1 MAYWGWWRRRRWPR
15 RRWRRYRY
23 RRRVPRR
30 RPRRAVRRPRRRRVR
45 RRRGRGWYRGRR
57 YSRRRYRRRYVRRK
71 RKTLVWRQWQPQ
83 NIRKCRI
90 RGIIPILICGHGRG
104 ARNYALHSDDITPQN
119 TPFGGGL
126 STTSWSLKV
135 LYDQHTRG
143 LNRWSASNES
153 LDLARYNGCRFTFY
167 RDKNTDFIVTYD
179 TSAPYKLDKYSSPS
193 YHPGSMMLMTKHKIL
208 IPSFNTKPKGPSKIS
223 VRIKPPKMF
232 LDKWY
237 TQDDLCSVNLVSLA
251 VSAASFTH
259 PFCPPLTDTPCVT
272 LQVLKEFY
280 YTTIGYS
287 SNADKVESVF
297 TNTLYK
303 HCCYYQSFLT
313 TQFIA
318 KITRTPDGQ
327 AVSTFSPPTSFP
339 GTNVTK
345 TSIESFNTWVTTTGP
360 NGWLTNANQHF
371 HFCNYKPNATQL
383 KWLRQYYFDWETYKL
398 ADVKPDG
405 LTPSVNWYEY
415 RIGLFSPIFLSP
427 FRSSS
432 LDFPRAYQD
441 VNYNPLVDKGVGN
454 IIWFQYNT
462 KPDTQL
468 SVPSCKCVIEDKPL
482 WAAFYGYSDFVQQE
496 IGDYTDAEAVG
507 FVCVICPYTKP
518 PLKNPDNPMQG
529 YIFYDSLFGNG
540 KWIDG
545 TGHVPLYW
553 QSRWRPEMLFQEN
566 TMRDITL
573 SGPFSYKDDYKNCV
587 LTCKYKFNFRF
598 GGNLLHEQ
606 TIRNPC
612 PTDGHPST
620 GRQPRDVQVVDP
632 IKVGPRFVFHSWDWR
647 RGYLSPAALKRIG
660 EQPLDY
666 EAYSYRP
673 KRPRIFPPTEGD
685 QLARSREEDSFSE
698 EESPH
703 ISFEEGQEPKAQA
716 VQQHLLRHLRKQR
729 ELRKRLRALFQSLQ
743 KTQAGLHVN
752 PLLYN
757 QPAIR
762 F

>member
-1 MAYWGWWRRRRWPR
+1 M
-15 RRWRRYRY
+15 
-23 RRRVPRR
+23 
-30 RPRRAVRRPRRRRVR
+30 
-45 RRRGRGWYRGRR
+45 
-57 YSRRRYRRRYVRRK
+57 RRK

-167 RDKNTDFIVTYD
+167 RDKKTDFIVTYD

-208 IPSFNTKPKGPSKIS
+208 IPSFDTKPKGPAKIS

-327 AVSTFSPPTSFP
+327 AVSAFSPPTSFP

-345 TSIESFNTWVTTTGP
+345 SSIESFNSWVTTTGP

-371 HFCNYKPNATQL
+371 HFCNYKPDATKL

-468 SVPSCKCVIEDKPL
+468 SVPSCKCVIEDKPPVGGLL
-482 WAAFYGYSDFVQQE
+482 W
-496 IGDYTDAEAVG
+496 
-507 FVCVICPYTKP
+507 
-518 PLKNPDNPMQG
+518 
-529 YIFYDSLFGNG
+529 
-540 KWIDG
+540 
-545 TGHVPLYW
+545 
-553 QSRWRPEMLFQEN
+553 
-566 TMRDITL
+566 
-573 SGPFSYKDDYKNCV
+573 
-587 LTCKYKFNFRF
+587 
-598 GGNLLHEQ
+598 
-606 TIRNPC
+606 
-612 PTDGHPST
+612 
-620 GRQPRDVQVVDP
+620 
-632 IKVGPRFVFHSWDWR
+632 
-647 RGYLSPAALKRIG
+647 
-660 EQPLDY
+660 
-666 EAYSYRP
+666 
-673 KRPRIFPPTEGD
+673 
-685 QLARSREEDSFSE
+685 
-698 EESPH
+698 
-703 ISFEEGQEPKAQA
+703 
-716 VQQHLLRHLRKQR
+716 
-729 ELRKRLRALFQSLQ
+729 LQ
-743 KTQAGLHVN
+743 
-752 PLLYN
+752 
-757 QPAIR
+757 
-762 F
+762 

>member
-1 MAYWGWWRRRRWPR
+1 M
-15 RRWRRYRY
+15 
-23 RRRVPRR
+23 
-30 RPRRAVRRPRRRRVR
+30 
-45 RRRGRGWYRGRR
+45 
-57 YSRRRYRRRYVRRK
+57 RRK

-153 LDLARYNGCRFTFY
+153 LDLARYNGCSFTFY
-167 RDKNTDFIVTYD
+167 RDKKTDFIVTYD
-179 TSAPYKLDKYSSPS
+179 TSAPYKLDKYS
-193 YHPGSMMLMTKHKIL
+193 
-208 IPSFNTKPKGPSKIS
+208 
-223 VRIKPPKMF
+223 
-232 LDKWY
+232 
-237 TQDDLCSVNLVSLA
+237 
-251 VSAASFTH
+251 
-259 PFCPPLTDTPCVT
+259 
-272 LQVLKEFY
+272 
-280 YTTIGYS
+280 
-287 SNADKVESVF
+287 
-297 TNTLYK
+297 
-303 HCCYYQSFLT
+303 CYYQSFLT

-327 AVSTFSPPTSFP
+327 PVSTFSPPTSFP
-339 GTNVTK
+339 GTTVTK
-345 TSIESFNTWVTTTGP
+345 SSIESFNQWVTSTGTT
-360 NGWLTNANQHF
+360 GWLTNANQHF
-371 HFCNYKPNATQL
+371 HFCNYKPDATKL

-529 YIFYDSLFGNG
+529 FIFYDSLFGNG

-752 PLLYN
+752 PLLFN